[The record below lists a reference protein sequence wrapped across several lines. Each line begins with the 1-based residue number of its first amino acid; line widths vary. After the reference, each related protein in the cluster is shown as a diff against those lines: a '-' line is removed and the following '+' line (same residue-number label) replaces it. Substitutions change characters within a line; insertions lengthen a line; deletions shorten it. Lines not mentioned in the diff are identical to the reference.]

1 MALHERSNIVFYDV
15 EPPEYLSGLQ
25 LPEETYPQ
33 WMADALE
40 VPMQEIHVVEVY
52 KGERSPRLG
61 NTDLVIVGG
70 SDYSVCSP
78 EPWHEPLKETV
89 KQAIESDVPVLG
101 ICYGF
106 QTGIQAY
113 DGDITKDPNGAQ
125 IGVTDIELTPE
136 GRRHKAFDGLPQQ
149 FPVNSA
155 HSDAPVLKSLQPPIT
170 LFATHPHHPVQAVG
184 FGNNGVGVAWHPE
197 LTLKHML
204 PIEKLQ
210 AEDLTTEDKRR
221 RKLAETYGRRVM
233 KNMLS
238 IRRRSS

>member
-25 LPEETYPQ
+25 LPDETYPQ
-33 WMADALE
+33 WMAEALE
-40 VPMQEIHVVEVY
+40 VPTKEIHVVEVY
-52 KGERSPRLG
+52 KGEELPRLG

-89 KQAIESDVPVLG
+89 KHAIESDVPVLG

-113 DGDITKDPNGAQ
+113 DGHVTKDHKGAQ
-125 IGVTDIELTPE
+125 IGVTDVELTPD
-136 GRRHKAFDGLPQQ
+136 GRRHQAFEGLPQK

-155 HSDAPVLKSLQPPIT
+155 HSDAPVHESLQSPIT
-170 LFATHPHHPVQAVG
+170 LFATHPDHPVQAVG

-197 LTLKHML
+197 LTFKHML

-210 AEDLTTEDKRR
+210 PKDMTDEDIRR
-221 RKLAETYGRRVM
+221 RKLAERYGRKVM
-233 KNMLS
+233 QNMLS
-238 IRRRSS
+238 MRRRSS